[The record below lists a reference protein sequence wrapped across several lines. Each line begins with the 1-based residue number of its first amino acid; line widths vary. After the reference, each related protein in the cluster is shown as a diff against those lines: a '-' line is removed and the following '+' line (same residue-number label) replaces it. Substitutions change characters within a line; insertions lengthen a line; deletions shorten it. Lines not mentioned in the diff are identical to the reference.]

1 MTRYGPFLSLL
12 GLANGPTGGHSQA
25 MEYIVLRIANFLIA
39 LGMAS
44 MIAFTLGL
52 AAHYLFGLSRL
63 DIRTSAL
70 SGAGIAALVLALL
83 VATEWLERPRKP
95 K

>member
-1 MTRYGPFLSLL
+1 
-12 GLANGPTGGHSQA
+12 

-52 AAHYLFGLSRL
+52 AAHYIFGLSRL

>member
-1 MTRYGPFLSLL
+1 MVYILSKIVDFL
-12 GLANGPTGGHSQA
+12 
-25 MEYIVLRIANFLIA
+25 VA

-70 SGAGIAALVLALL
+70 SGAGITALVLALL

>member
-1 MTRYGPFLSLL
+1 
-12 GLANGPTGGHSQA
+12 

-63 DIRTSAL
+63 NIRTSAL
-70 SGAGIAALVLALL
+70 SGAGIAALVLSLL
-83 VATEWLERPRKP
+83 VATGWLERPRKP

>member
-25 MEYIVLRIANFLIA
+25 MVYILSKIVDFLIA
-39 LGMAS
+39 VCIAS

-63 DIRTSAL
+63 NIRTSAL
-70 SGAGIAALVLALL
+70 SGAGISALVLALL